1 MRFCSVFF
9 LFMLLSKFCYADGYP
24 RNYKIDLLHYRF
36 ELTLSDSTDEII
48 GQTTV
53 RLLFKTGDT
62 KSLRLDFVQR
72 AAAWNGK
79 GMLVDKV
86 MYQNS
91 SIQFSHEK
99 DALIIDLPQAAG
111 KNTTDSFVV
120 YYRGVPADGLRIG
133 NTRHGERSFFNENW
147 PNRTRHWLPVIDHPY
162 DKATCEFIVTAPS
175 QYQVVSNGLLQ
186 EESVLTN
193 GQKRTHWKQ
202 LVPVSSWLFV
212 LGVARFAVQQ
222 VDYFDHKAIQT
233 WVYPQD
239 RSAGFYDFAYPSKDV
254 LEFYSYYVGPFAY
267 EKLANIQSPSVGG
280 GMETA
285 SAIFYGENLVNGKQ
299 DERIRNVVIHEIAH
313 QWFGNAVTETTWD
326 DAWLSEGF
334 ATYFTMLFQESAYG
348 EAAYLDAIKK
358 ARKRV
363 FDFYQKDSTYTIIA
377 NRTAEEGPVTNEMTY
392 QKGAWFLH
400 MLRAKM
406 GHSAFRNGIRSYY
419 QTYFN
424 QNASTDDLI
433 REMEKFSSTPLKGFF
448 NQWLNRAELLQI
460 QGNWQYNQQKGLL
473 EIELEQTQSGTFL
486 FDVPVEMEAIDSRGN
501 RRLLKAQLKERKMVV
516 QFPCDNKPLT
526 VLPDPHTVLL
536 AKFELREK

>member
-1 MRFCSVFF
+1 MRYFSVVFF
-9 LFMLLSKFCYADGYP
+9 LLLQSNFIYADNYP
-24 RNYKIDLLHYRF
+24 RNYSIDMLHYRF
-36 ELTLSDSTDEII
+36 ELTLSDSSDELI
-48 GQTTV
+48 GRSTIRV
-53 RLLFKTGDT
+53 LFKAGNIQ
-62 KSLRLDFVQR
+62 SIRLDLVNK
-72 AAAWNGK
+72 AAEWNGK
-79 GMLVDKV
+79 GMWVEKV
-86 MYQNS
+86 SYRNAA
-91 SIQFSHEK
+91 IQFRHEK
-99 DALIIDLPQAAG
+99 NALILLLPGPAE
-111 KNTTDSFVV
+111 KNSIDSFVIV
-120 YYRGVPADGLRIG
+120 YRGVPADGLRIG

-202 LVPVSSWLFV
+202 SVPVSSWLFV

-222 VDYFDHKAIQT
+222 VDQFDHKAIQT

-239 RSAGFYDFAYPSKDV
+239 RAAGFYDFAYPSKEV

-299 DERIRNVVIHEIAH
+299 DERMRNVVIHEIAH

-348 EAAYLDAIKK
+348 EAAYLEAIKK

-363 FDFYQKDSTYTIIA
+363 FDFYQKDSTYIIIA

-406 GHSAFRNGIRSYY
+406 GHAAFRNGIRSYY
-419 QTYFN
+419 QKYFN
-424 QNASTDDLI
+424 GNAETEDLI
-433 REMEKFSSTPLKGFF
+433 KEMEKYSAAPLKGFF
-448 NQWLNRAELLQI
+448 YQWLNRAEVLQI
-460 QGNWQYNQQKGLL
+460 KGRWRYDQEKARL
-473 EIELEQTQSGTFL
+473 ELKLEQTQSGTFL
-486 FDVPVEMEAIDSRGN
+486 FDVPVEVEVIDSSGN
-501 RRLLKAQLKERKMVV
+501 RRMLSVQLKERSGVF
-516 QFPCDNKPLT
+516 QFPVDRKPLA
-526 VLPDPHTVLL
+526 VWPDPQTVLL
-536 AKFELREK
+536 AKFDWKEE